1 MKTVMEK
8 TDKPEWEIA
17 FQKGLITKRMKENLN
32 KYLGYFYSG
41 IKDGNVVIYANSFVG
56 IGILKK
62 PQDHVR
68 KKVNTMW
75 LYEVGFN
82 MKGNRITELINV
94 EMGLGE
100 AEDFL
105 WALKRAIKKMKK
117 GNGRRRQ

>member
-1 MKTVMEK
+1 MSVMQK
-8 TDKPEWEIA
+8 TDKPGWEIA
-17 FQKGLITKRMKENLN
+17 FQQGLITKRMKENLN
-32 KYLGYFYSG
+32 KRVWYFYSR
-41 IKDGNVVIYANSFVG
+41 IKDGNIITYANSFVG

-82 MKGNRITELINV
+82 KKGNRIRELINV
-94 EMGLGE
+94 EMGLDE

-105 WALKRAIKKMKK
+105 WCLKRAIKKMKE
-117 GNGRRRQ
+117 GRFNR